1 MKYRTYNTFPSNK
14 RKWHNCVEQFMFL
27 DYSFSQLFD
36 EPLLMDVF
44 HITSDPSSSVVVS
57 LYV

>member
-1 MKYRTYNTFPSNK
+1 
-14 RKWHNCVEQFMFL
+14 MFL

-44 HITSDPSSSVVVS
+44 HITSDPSSSVVDS
-57 LYV
+57 LYVWMTVVEILENVWKSKYRNL